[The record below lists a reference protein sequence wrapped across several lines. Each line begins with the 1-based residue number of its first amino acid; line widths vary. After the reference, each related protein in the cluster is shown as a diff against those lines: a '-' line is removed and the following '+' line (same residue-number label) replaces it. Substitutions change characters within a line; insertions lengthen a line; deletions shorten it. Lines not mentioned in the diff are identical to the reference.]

1 MVHWPFNPEAAPLTE
16 PPGVPPGALRDTAFY
31 LFHNVPLAAPLPRLA
46 SVPGA
51 IRYVLDQ
58 APSYYTSLDGTFD
71 DYLASFSSKTRSTL
85 QRKVR
90 KFAELSGGVI
100 DLRVY
105 RTPQEMG
112 AYHAL
117 ARKVAARTYQE
128 RLFDGAIPESPHF
141 LSQIQALAAEDRVR
155 GFLLFLNGH
164 PIAYLHLPVHTD
176 GTVEYEYLG
185 YDPAHANTSPGTVL
199 LFLAL
204 QYLFA
209 EPGLRYFDFTY
220 GYGQTKE
227 VFSRGQ
233 YLRADIYYFAKTPY
247 HYAAIYGH
255 SALDSFSVWSGRL
268 LERWGLKRAIK
279 RLLRRSS

>member
-1 MVHWPFNPEAAPLTE
+1 MVHWPFNPRAEPLTQ
-16 PPGVPPGALRDTAFY
+16 PPTVPPGALRDTAFY

-90 KFAELSGGVI
+90 KFAEISGGVT
-100 DLRVY
+100 DLRLY
-105 RTPQEMG
+105 HQPQEMG
-112 AYHAL
+112 TYHSL
-117 ARKVAARTYQE
+117 ARQVAARTYQE
-128 RLFDGAIPESPHF
+128 RLFSGAIPDSVDF
-141 LSQIQALAAEDRVR
+141 LRRIQALAAEGRMR
-155 GFLLFLNGH
+155 GFILFFDAQ
-164 PIAYLHLPVHTD
+164 PIAYLHLPIHTD

-185 YDPAHANTSPGTVL
+185 YDPAHSNTSPGTVL

-204 QYLFA
+204 QHLFS
-209 EPGLRYFDFTY
+209 EPALRYFDFTY

-233 YLRADIYYFAKTPY
+233 YLRADIYYFSKTPY
-247 HYAAIYGH
+247 HFLAIYGH

-268 LERWGLKRAIK
+268 LERWGLKRALK